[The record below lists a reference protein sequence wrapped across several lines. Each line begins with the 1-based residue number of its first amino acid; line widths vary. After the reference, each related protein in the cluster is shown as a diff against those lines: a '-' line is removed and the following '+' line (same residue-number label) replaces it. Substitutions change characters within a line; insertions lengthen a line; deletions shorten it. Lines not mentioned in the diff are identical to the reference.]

1 MGGDPAHA
9 EGGVE
14 AVGEDGGEEGE
25 VLEGVS
31 GEVGVRGG
39 GGGLNGVVAL
49 FYSEY
54 LVEMNV
60 WLCLCLLAI
69 FYVNGGDAGLQA
81 GFFCSPPFG
90 LLLVESNL

>member
-14 AVGEDGGEEGE
+14 AVGEDGGEEGA

-39 GGGLNGVVAL
+39 DFFGGVAL

-54 LVEMNV
+54 SVERIV
-60 WLCLCLLAI
+60 WISLCLLAI
-69 FYVNGGDAGLQA
+69 FISTEEMLGYRQ

-90 LLLVESNL
+90 LLLVKSKP